1 MLGVTRGKEYSC
13 TPHRCLRDPVGVT
26 FRFPPTNPRFFLAF
40 HPYHYLAAQRESGG
54 RRRAPVKTFHG
65 NVRARSPLKI
75 RNSSPRN
82 VSQLLPLPPP
92 LPLENAFPELL
103 NNRTSPRMASFSRDS
118 NGIYFRAWKE
128 GRRVEKKG
136 RREEKKGKKKK
147 KNWIRWG
154 GGKNGMAKYLVRSHP
169 NSAHVRAAACRNQ
182 GWRRW
187 KGVDGTARRGMVP
200 QGCVPESG

>member
-1 MLGVTRGKEYSC
+1 M
-13 TPHRCLRDPVGVT
+13 
-26 FRFPPTNPRFFLAF
+26 
-40 HPYHYLAAQRESGG
+40 
-54 RRRAPVKTFHG
+54 
-65 NVRARSPLKI
+65 
-75 RNSSPRN
+75 SPRP
-82 VSQLLPLPPP
+82 SGCDFSFSADESPFFPRIPP
-92 LPLENAFPELL
+92 LPLLGGAERERRQTPGAGKNFPWKRARAIPAKNPKLL
-103 NNRTSPRMASFSRDS
+103 AAQCFPTTPTPTPTPARKCISRIIEQSNETSPRVAFFSRDS

-128 GRRVEKKG
+128 GIRVEKKG

-154 GGKNGMAKYLVRSHP
+154 GGKNEMAKDLVRSHP

>member
-103 NNRTSPRMASFSRDS
+103 NNRTKRVQGWLPSLAIQMEYIFARGKR
-118 NGIYFRAWKE
+118 NKNRKE
-128 GRRVEKKG
+128 RKKRGEK
-136 RREEKKGKKKK
+136 RKKKK
-147 KNWIRWG
+147 RIGFG
-154 GGKNGMAKYLVRSHP
+154 GGEEKM
-169 NSAHVRAAACRNQ
+169 
-182 GWRRW
+182 GWQRISFGLIRIRL
-187 KGVDGTARRGMVP
+187 T
-200 QGCVPESG
+200 

>member
-154 GGKNGMAKYLVRSHP
+154 GGKNEMAKDLVRSHP

>member
-128 GRRVEKKG
+128 GIRVEKKG

-154 GGKNGMAKYLVRSHP
+154 GGKNEMAKDLVRSHP